1 MNRIHWEH
9 GFKRL
14 TAVFSF
20 VGLISATLLI
30 IHIIVD
36 DYEELS
42 EIEPPMYIVFL
53 CMVLIGAVAPWL
65 LYFFLRFIIRGFLS
79 SGPEK

>member
-14 TAVFSF
+14 TAVLSF
-20 VGLISATLLI
+20 VGLISAMLLI
-30 IHIIVD
+30 VHIIFD
-36 DYEELS
+36 EYEELS
-42 EIEPPMYIVFL
+42 EIEPPMFIVFL

-79 SGPEK
+79 SGAEK